1 LGHLLRIQVSNS
13 TSQRA
18 LYGVSADTV
27 RHIGIKPSSYWDGGF
42 FVVGYVASVTAASL
56 AHSITPVGGL
66 NDDFLAST
74 GEGDLE

>member
-1 LGHLLRIQVSNS
+1 VGTN
-13 TSQRA
+13 
-18 LYGVSADTV
+18 TV
-27 RHIGIKPSSYWDGGF
+27 RRIGIKPSGYWDDGL
-42 FVVGYVASVTAASL
+42 FVVGDIASVTAASL